1 MKEITI
7 DSNGQNVTFTTTSI
21 CMDGKTYPYRDIAEV
36 YHSGEKRVF
45 GFVCGQDRK
54 LIYASPENADLLAAL
69 FDRIEKIG
77 GKAGAPSEEAPHK
90 GQGPAEAAPENR
102 APAADAP
109 DVAQSA
115 PEDRAPAPDAAEAA
129 PEDHTDVPED
139 AEEKEKAEDAETS
152 SASGIPRDRLF
163 IWIEL
168 ILAVLLL
175 GLGVRLLFFS

>member
-102 APAADAP
+102 APAPDAP
-109 DVAQSA
+109 DV
-115 PEDRAPAPDAAEAA
+115 AEAA

>member
-21 CMDGKTYPYRDIAEV
+21 CMDEKTYPYRDIAEV

-90 GQGPAEAAPENR
+90 GPGPAEA
-102 APAADAP
+102 
-109 DVAQSA
+109 A
-115 PEDRAPAPDAAEAA
+115 PEDRAPAPDAPDVAEAA